1 LPNLPSPRGAV
12 QLLKKVNCPHNVINH
27 CKAVSKLAV
36 KIAKKLKK
44 KGIPVDVELIKI
56 GGLLHDIGR
65 SKTHNIEHALIGS
78 EIARSVGLD
87 EAIVKIIERHI
98 GSGITAEEAIQL
110 GLPGRNFMPTT
121 LEEKIVSYAD
131 KLIAGNHRMDF
142 NEALER
148 FSMDLGATHPA
159 VCRLKQLHREFIS
172 ILGDLT

>member
-1 LPNLPSPRGAV
+1 MPNLPSSRGAV
-12 QLLKKVNCPHNVINH
+12 RLLKKVNCPHNVINH

-36 KIAKKLKK
+36 RIAKKLKK
-44 KGIPVDVELIKI
+44 KGIPVDVKLIKI

-78 EIARSVGLD
+78 EIARSFDLP
-87 EAIVKIIERHI
+87 EAVVKIIERHV

-110 GLPGRNFMPTT
+110 GLPERNFMPTT

-148 FSMDLGATHPA
+148 FSTDLGATHPA
-159 VCRLKQLHREFIS
+159 VCRLKQLHKEFIS